1 MVFNNTMNNFF
12 DNEEYNN
19 DNYNDND
26 MINQGIPDIKGLV
39 EISKATAIEN
49 ILTEYY
55 KKIFNIQ
62 LKKNICKNE
71 ALIRA
76 YEEYQSLKDE

>member
-1 MVFNNTMNNFF
+1 MVFNNVMN
-12 DNEEYNN
+12 E
-19 DNYNDND
+19 NYNYMNDLPSND
-26 MINQGIPDIKGLV
+26 MINQRIPNIKELV

-55 KKIFNIQ
+55 KEIYNLQ

-71 ALIRA
+71 ALVKV
-76 YEEYQSLKDE
+76 YEEYLSLKDE

>member
-1 MVFNNTMNNFF
+1 MVFNNAMNNFF
-12 DNEEYNN
+12 DNEEYN
-19 DNYNDND
+19 NDND

-62 LKKNICKNE
+62 LKKNICQNE